1 MFADRRSEKEK
12 DMDTKRVHETRTRNV
27 HTKRKRWM
35 MAAAIVA
42 CAAVVFLVL
51 VWFKIISVTDF
62 WADQYE
68 VHGVDVSH
76 YQGEIDWQQFSQS
89 QMQFAFIKATEGSSH
104 IDERFPYNWQ
114 EASKTD
120 MRIGAYHFFS
130 FDSPPR
136 TQAELFIQT
145 VGTLAGKLPPV
156 VDVEYYGEK
165 ESDPPD
171 VDETVE
177 NVKEMLDILE
187 KQYGRKPILYTTYP
201 VYRKYMRGRFEEY
214 PLWIRNVYYTPDLDL
229 DREWTFWQYSDSA
242 VMDGY
247 QGKEKFIDRNVF
259 HGTQAEL
266 DQLLLGTD
274 FE

>member
-1 MFADRRSEKEK
+1 
-12 DMDTKRVHETRTRNV
+12 MDTKRAQETCTRNV
-27 HTKRKRWM
+27 HKKRKRWM
-35 MAAAIVA
+35 MAAAIVV
-42 CAAVVFLVL
+42 CAAVVFLAL

-62 WADQYE
+62 WAGKYE

-104 IDERFPYNWQ
+104 IDERFLYNWQ

-145 VGTLAGKLPPV
+145 VGTLSGKLPPV
-156 VDVEYYGEK
+156 VDVEYYGDKEK
-165 ESDPPD
+165 NPPD
-171 VDETVE
+171 VEETVGQI
-177 NVKEMLDILE
+177 KEMFAILE
-187 KQYGRKPILYTTYP
+187 QHYGKKPILYTTVP
-201 VYRKYMRGRFEEY
+201 VYHRYIQGKFEEY
-214 PLWIRNVYYTPDLDL
+214 PLWIRNVYYTPELDL
-229 DREWTFWQYSDSA
+229 DRTWMFWQYSDSA

-266 DQLLLGTD
+266 DQLLPRT
-274 FE
+274 EIE